1 MGVGGGGTDEGEDDD
16 GLEACHGH
24 GAGGRFTEE
33 SGLYRGL
40 VRSMEWGEVFLYQS
54 GIRRGGR
61 ELHMK

>member
-1 MGVGGGGTDEGEDDD
+1 
-16 GLEACHGH
+16 
-24 GAGGRFTEE
+24 
-33 SGLYRGL
+33 